1 MNMMMLNLQK
11 QKEKL
16 KKAKGLVIFD
26 FTDVYKYDSNG
37 NLIYSKYYTG
47 ITTDSGNKLL
57 SADLSES
64 FYIYDEKGFLV
75 YEKSLY
81 KGSEENKYY
90 EYLLD
95 ENKNINTS
103 VCYEEVE

>member
-1 MNMMMLNLQK
+1 M
-11 QKEKL
+11 
-16 KKAKGLVIFD
+16 
-26 FTDVYKYDSNG
+26 
-37 NLIYSKYYTG
+37 
-47 ITTDSGNKLL
+47 

-81 KGSEENKYY
+81 KGSEEIKYY